1 MHTAPNI
8 RILQFMNAGVGF
20 GSSGKKDQTKVKTRK
35 TSEAMLSGRPNLPR
49 SKRRGS
55 SCSLRHRFNAMQEI
69 EHIYD
74 ARIATSESE
83 AMLLKATVEP
93 MLMRAS
99 RQDTMQE
106 TRTALTGISHP
117 GGTWEVQVS

>member
-1 MHTAPNI
+1 MHTEPNI

-20 GSSGKKDQTKVKTRK
+20 TSDGKNDQTKVKTRK
-35 TSEAMLSGRPNLPR
+35 MSEAMFRGRPNLPR

-55 SCSLRHRFNAMQEI
+55 SCSLRHRFNAMHEMEQ
-69 EHIYD
+69 IYE
-74 ARIATSESE
+74 ARIATSERE

-99 RQDTMQE
+99 RHDTMQE

-117 GGTWEVQVS
+117 RGTWQRSA